1 VIQPFHLL
9 GRAATAGLA
18 LGCLGASLFLFG
30 LPAAGQAA
38 RPATA
43 PSTAPAAEPP
53 TSWVDADTGHVVHRL
68 TREPS
73 STGLYFNYNA
83 FTPDG
88 REMVYSTPGGI
99 RALDLGTRESR
110 LVVGGGRVRA
120 VELGR
125 KTRTL
130 YYVDQDER
138 ALYAAD
144 LGSGERRKVG
154 VLPRRGNV
162 FSINADES
170 LAAGIYT
177 EGEGREYGQNRVQP
191 SGQSGPLVQPLNKGQ
206 MMEERF
212 AAHLPVVLFTMDL
225 RTGEVK
231 KVLPSTDWLGH
242 VLFSPADPTLLMY
255 CHEGPWHKLDRIW
268 QIRTDGTRNRL
279 LHRRTM
285 AMEIAGH
292 EFWGADGKWIWFDLQ
307 RPKGEVFFLAGHNVE
322 TGERRWY
329 HLERNEWSIH
339 FNVNADGTLFC
350 GDGGDAGQVA
360 HAPDGKWIEL
370 FRPEMVRVTGE
381 NAKDFVQPGV
391 LRAQRLV
398 NMARHDYRLEPNVR
412 FSPDGRMVIFTSN
425 MFGPSYVFGVEVG
438 KAAPRTAGTGG
449 PK

>member
-1 VIQPFHLL
+1 MQPIHPLRRL
-9 GRAATAGLA
+9 AAAKLA
-18 LGCLGASLFLFG
+18 LGLLAASLFLAG
-30 LPAAGQAA
+30 SPAAGQPKP
-38 RPATA
+38 PATA
-43 PSTAPAAEPP
+43 PSTAPAPEPP
-53 TSWVDADTGHVVHRL
+53 TSWIDPDTGHVIHRL

-88 REMVYSTPGGI
+88 REMVYATPGNI
-99 RALDLGTRESR
+99 RVLDLGTRESR
-110 LVVGGGRVRA
+110 PVVGGRVRP

-130 YYVDQDER
+130 FYIDQDDR

-144 LGSGERRKVG
+144 LGSGQRRKVG
-154 VLPRRGNV
+154 PLPPRGNV
-162 FSINADES
+162 FTVNADES

-177 EGEGREYGQNRVQP
+177 EGDGREYGQNRVQP
-191 SGQSGPLVQPLNKGQ
+191 PGQSGPLVQPLNKGQ

-212 AAHLPVVLFTMDL
+212 AAHLPVVLFTIDL
-225 RTGEVK
+225 RSGEIR

-268 QIRTDGTRNRL
+268 QIRTDGTANRL

-292 EFWGADGKWIWFDLQ
+292 EFWGADGKWVWFDLQ
-307 RPKGEVFFLAGHNVE
+307 RPKGEVFFLAGQNVE

-339 FNVNADGTLFC
+339 FNVNADATLFC

-360 HAPDGKWIEL
+360 RAPDGKWIRL
-370 FRPEMVRVTGE
+370 FRPDLLKVTGE
-381 NAKDFVQPGV
+381 NSKDFVQPGV
-391 LRAQRLV
+391 LRPERLV
-398 NMARHDYRLEPNVR
+398 NMARHDYKLEPNVR
-412 FSPDGRMVIFTSN
+412 FSPDGKMVIFTSN
-425 MFGPSYVFGVEVG
+425 MFGPSYVLGVEID
-438 KAAPRTAGTGG
+438 KPAPRPAATNR